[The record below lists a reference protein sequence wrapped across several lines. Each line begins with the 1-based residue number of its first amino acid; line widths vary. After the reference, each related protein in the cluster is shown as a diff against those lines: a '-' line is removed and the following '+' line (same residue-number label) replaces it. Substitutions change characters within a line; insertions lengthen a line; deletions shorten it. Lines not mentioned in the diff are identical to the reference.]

1 MINHLSRRLDLD
13 FAISTFLFLL
23 GITIIL
29 TNLAMYQKVN
39 FAKFKKFALSLFII
53 VDRRENVRRSTER
66 ERVKAIHSVMNLM
79 QIPKYIIV
87 SNTLTMIVDLSDQTI
102 TMFAKNAW
110 VCGINQFH
118 KEGKLQNSVQGH
130 WQTG

>member
-1 MINHLSRRLDLD
+1 MKYE
-13 FAISTFLFLL
+13 
-23 GITIIL
+23 G
-29 TNLAMYQKVN
+29 
-39 FAKFKKFALSLFII
+39 
-53 VDRRENVRRSTER
+53 ENVRRSAER
-66 ERVKAIHSVMNLM
+66 ERMKAIHSVM
-79 QIPKYIIV
+79 

-110 VCGINQFH
+110 AVCGINQFH

>member
-1 MINHLSRRLDLD
+1 MS
-13 FAISTFLFLL
+13 A
-23 GITIIL
+23 G
-29 TNLAMYQKVN
+29 A
-39 FAKFKKFALSLFII
+39 
-53 VDRRENVRRSTER
+53 ER

-110 VCGINQFH
+110 AVCGINQFH

-130 WQTG
+130 WQTD